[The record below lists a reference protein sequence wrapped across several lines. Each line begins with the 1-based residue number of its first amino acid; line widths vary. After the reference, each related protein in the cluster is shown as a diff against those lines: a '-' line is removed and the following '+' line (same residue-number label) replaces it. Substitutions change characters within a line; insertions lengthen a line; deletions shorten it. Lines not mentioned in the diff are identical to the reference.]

1 MESPLAD
8 DDDNDDLSD
17 DTATL
22 LSMLPGASVVV
33 DEHDEVVESIHK
45 VGEDAYQ
52 VRGTADL
59 EDLFRDL
66 AANISKT
73 GATDIVIKEKLTD
86 DFEIV
91 DVDPPAKG
99 TAIITGVFILFQ
111 YGWMHG
117 SYGVNIVGM
126 VVILLGYSLVLFTG
140 QLTAMTIYCLTSGSD
155 KKRRVAPVGI
165 RGADYPP

>member
-1 MESPLAD
+1 MYQTIFVKSSSPSAFHRTIIYCIGLIG
-8 DDDNDDLSD
+8 SD
-17 DTATL
+17 GLDIAALNNWETDPDATHVAVT
-22 LSMLPGASVVV
+22 P
-33 DEHDEVVESIHK
+33 
-45 VGEDAYQ
+45 DA
-52 VRGTADL
+52 ADL
-59 EDLFRDL
+59 EELFAEL
-66 AANISKT
+66 AANISKA